1 MRVLELCAWFAL
13 AFRPPA
19 RLCPAS
25 ASAAASAAAAA
36 EAPQPRSPAARGC
49 AEGEGRSIEWISL
62 TKANPC
68 VPRFAIIPVLYAL
81 AVCVAFCY
89 SLF

>member
-1 MRVLELCAWFAL
+1 MPELFAWFAL
-13 AFRPPA
+13 AVPLRPPA
-19 RLCPAS
+19 RLCS
-25 ASAAASAAAAA
+25 AAAAAA

-62 TKANPC
+62 TKANPF